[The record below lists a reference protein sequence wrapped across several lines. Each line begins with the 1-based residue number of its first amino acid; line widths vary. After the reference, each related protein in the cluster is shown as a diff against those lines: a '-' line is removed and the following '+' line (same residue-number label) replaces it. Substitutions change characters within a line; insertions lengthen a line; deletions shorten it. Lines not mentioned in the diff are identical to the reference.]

1 MTTMK
6 GLARLAF
13 VAEQFGYAY
22 ADLLQ
27 TRDNKFALF
36 IVPDPGPQARER
48 AARNRERYPDAGDG
62 VSLPPVVPE
71 EIELLKA
78 RMMVDLGSQFSDK
91 ARIVLAVFVFTAF
104 GAAIGFRLRADTGAV
119 VIVGIVW
126 AALMALL
133 PVALGYSRRYRARY
147 AAQLQAA
154 GFTPV
159 TDANGRVRYLA
170 PGGQLPGHG
179 NPFAGGA

>member
-1 MTTMK
+1 MTTMN

-13 VAEQFGYAY
+13 VAEQFGYEY

-27 TRDNKFALF
+27 TEDNKFALF
-36 IVPDPGPQARER
+36 IVPDPNPRARER

-62 VSLPPVVPE
+62 VSLPPAVPE

-78 RMMVDLGSQFSDK
+78 RMMVDLGSQFTDK
-91 ARIVLAVFVFTAF
+91 LRMALAVFVFTAF
-104 GAAIGFRLRADTGAV
+104 AAAIGFRLRAETVAV

-126 AALMALL
+126 AVLMGLL
-133 PVALGYSRRYRARY
+133 PVALGYSRQHRAGY
-147 AAQLQAA
+147 AARLQAA

-159 TDANGRVRYLA
+159 TDRNGRLRYVP
-170 PGGQLPGHG
+170 PGRQLPGHG